1 MTVERFVD
9 NSVEISQVS
18 GYDNLKN
25 LFQQTVGDL
34 IDSVDDYVKV
44 EQQKIN
50 REKIIPDKSL
60 KKLKTKLKGGKRKI
74 RAEMETN
81 DADKE
86 LGDNMRNI
94 ITNLIQ
100 TGDQMKDLLRK
111 SRKNDSLL
119 KEGNENNVTG
129 K

>member
-50 REKIIPDKSL
+50 REKIMPDKSL

-81 DADKE
+81 NADKE

-100 TGDQMKDLLRK
+100 TGDQMKDML
-111 SRKNDSLL
+111 RKNDSEL
-119 KEGNENNVTG
+119 KEGNENNVT
-129 K
+129 

>member
-50 REKIIPDKSL
+50 REKIMPDKSL

-81 DADKE
+81 NADKE

-100 TGDQMKDLLRK
+100 TGDQMKDML
-111 SRKNDSLL
+111 RKNDSEL
-119 KEGNENNVTG
+119 KEGNDKNVPE